1 MTGSTGSTDAQAAR
15 PTPTFDAAPPAP
27 VDGDRVVAHRG
38 KRLLDLTVALLTLVF
53 LLPLL
58 LLTALAIVVEDRGPV
73 FYKQRRVGFR
83 GREFHVY
90 KFRSMIR
97 DADRRLGELQERN
110 MTDGLLFK
118 IHRDPRVTRVGRL
131 IRRTSIDEL
140 PQLLNVVKGQMSLV
154 GPRPLPVSPDDFDV
168 ADARR
173 HAVRPGITGFWQVSG
188 GPSLGYRDMI
198 DLDLTYIRDWSLKLD
213 LRIMARTVP
222 ALLARTD
229 C

>member
-1 MTGSTGSTDAQAAR
+1 MTGITDAQAER
-15 PTPTFDAAPPAP
+15 PIPSFEAAPPAP
-27 VDGDRVVAHRG
+27 VDGERIVGHRG
-38 KRLLDLTVALLTLVF
+38 KRVLDLTLAVLALLV

-58 LLTALAIVVEDRGPV
+58 LLTALVIFLEDRGPV
-73 FYKQRRVGFR
+73 LYRQQRVGFR
-83 GREFHVY
+83 GREFSIF
-90 KFRSMIR
+90 KFRSMVR
-97 DADRRLGELQERN
+97 DADRKLGELQERN

-140 PQLLNVVKGQMSLV
+140 PQLLNVVRGQMSLV

-168 ADARR
+168 ADDRR
-173 HAVRPGITGFWQVSG
+173 HEVRPGITGFWQVSG
-188 GPSLGYRDMI
+188 GPALGYRDMI
-198 DLDLTYIRDWSLKLD
+198 DLDLTYIRNWSLTLD
-213 LRIMARTVP
+213 LRIIARTVP

>member
-1 MTGSTGSTDAQAAR
+1 
-15 PTPTFDAAPPAP
+15 
-27 VDGDRVVAHRG
+27 
-38 KRLLDLTVALLTLVF
+38 
-53 LLPLL
+53 
-58 LLTALAIVVEDRGPV
+58 
-73 FYKQRRVGFR
+73 
-83 GREFHVY
+83 
-90 KFRSMIR
+90 
-97 DADRRLGELQERN
+97 

-118 IHRDPRVTRVGRL
+118 IHRDPRVTRIGRL

-140 PQLLNVVKGQMSLV
+140 PQLLNVVRGQMSLV

-168 ADARR
+168 ADDRR
-173 HAVRPGITGFWQVSG
+173 HEVRPGITGFWQVSG

-213 LRIMARTVP
+213 LRIIARTVP

>member
-1 MTGSTGSTDAQAAR
+1 MTGTTDAQAERTSPSHEAC
-15 PTPTFDAAPPAP
+15 PPAP
-27 VDGDRVVAHRG
+27 VDGDRVVGHRG
-38 KRLLDLTVALLTLVF
+38 KRLLDVSVALLTLLV

-58 LLTALAIVVEDRGPV
+58 LLTALAIFLEDRGPV
-73 FYKQRRVGFR
+73 LYRQHRVGFR
-83 GREFHVY
+83 GREFSIY
-90 KFRSMIR
+90 KFRSMVR
-97 DADRRLGELQERN
+97 DADRQVIDLRERN

-140 PQLLNVVKGQMSLV
+140 PQLLNVVRGQMSLV

-168 ADARR
+168 ADDRR

-188 GPSLGYRDMI
+188 GPALGYRDMI
-198 DLDLTYIRDWSLKLD
+198 DLDLTYIRDWSLALD

-222 ALLARTD
+222 ALVSRDD

>member
-1 MTGSTGSTDAQAAR
+1 MTGTTDAQAER
-15 PTPTFDAAPPAP
+15 EDPTFEVAPPVP
-27 VDGDRVVAHRG
+27 VDGGRVVNHRG
-38 KRLLDLTVALLTLVF
+38 KRVLDVAVALLALLV

-58 LLTALAIVVEDRGPV
+58 VLTALAVFLQDRGPV
-73 FYKQRRVGFR
+73 LYRQRRVGFQ
-83 GREFHVY
+83 GREFSIF
-90 KFRSMIR
+90 KFRSMVR
-97 DADRRLGELQERN
+97 GADRQVIDLRERN

-118 IHRDPRVTRVGRL
+118 IHQDPRVTRVGRL
-131 IRRTSIDEL
+131 LRRTSLDEL
-140 PQLLNVVKGQMSLV
+140 PQLLNVVRGDMSLV

-198 DLDLTYIRDWSLKLD
+198 DLDLAYIRDWSLRLD

-222 ALLARTD
+222 ALFGRGD

>member
-1 MTGSTGSTDAQAAR
+1 MTGITDAQAER
-15 PTPTFDAAPPAP
+15 PTPFLEAAPPAP
-27 VDGDRVVAHRG
+27 VDGERIVGHRG
-38 KRLLDLTVALLTLVF
+38 KRLLDLTLALLALLV

-58 LLTALAIVVEDRGPV
+58 ALTALAVFLEDRGPV
-73 FYKQRRVGFR
+73 IYRQRRVGFR
-83 GREFHVY
+83 GKEFSVY
-90 KFRSMIR
+90 KFRSMVR
-97 DADRRLGELQERN
+97 DADRKLGELQERN

-140 PQLLNVVKGQMSLV
+140 PQLLNVVRGQMSLV

-168 ADARR
+168 ADDRR
-173 HAVRPGITGFWQVSG
+173 HEVRPGITGFWQVSG
-188 GPSLGYRDMI
+188 GPALGYRDMI

-213 LRIMARTVP
+213 LRIIARTVP

>member
-1 MTGSTGSTDAQAAR
+1 MTGSTDAQAER
-15 PTPTFDAAPPAP
+15 PIPSFEAAPPAP
-27 VDGDRVVAHRG
+27 VDGERIVGHRG
-38 KRLLDLTVALLTLVF
+38 KRVLDLTLAVVALLV

-58 LLTALAIVVEDRGPV
+58 LLTALAIFLEDRGPV
-73 FYKQRRVGFR
+73 FYRQERVGFR
-83 GREFHVY
+83 GRQFSIF
-90 KFRSMIR
+90 KFRSMVR
-97 DADRRLGELQERN
+97 DADRKLGELQERN

-118 IHRDPRVTRVGRL
+118 IHRDPRVTRIGRL

-140 PQLLNVVKGQMSLV
+140 PQLLNVVRGQMSLV

-168 ADARR
+168 ADDRR
-173 HAVRPGITGFWQVSG
+173 HEVRPGITGFWQVSG

-213 LRIMARTVP
+213 LRIIARTVP